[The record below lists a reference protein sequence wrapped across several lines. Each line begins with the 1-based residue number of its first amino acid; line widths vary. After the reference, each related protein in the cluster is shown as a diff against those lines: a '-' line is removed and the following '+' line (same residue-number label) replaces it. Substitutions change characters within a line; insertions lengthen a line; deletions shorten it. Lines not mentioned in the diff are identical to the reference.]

1 MCEVWLWFWATWKN
15 CEYQWWAVASSMLCV
30 SIEYNTSIYWI
41 SNSSCWLCY
50 PIVAPNAFVH
60 FPKEFFMN
68 SRVANIVSMIFRC
81 YLLPVA
87 VAAVRSY
94 SNCPIWFEIFRFILS
109 NVSGEF
115 IIGRVIKAMNANWH
129 PKCFLCEMCDKEL
142 ADQGFIRHQNKALCH
157 DCNARA
163 KAASLGK
170 HVCHKCQ

>member
-1 MCEVWLWFWATWKN
+1 
-15 CEYQWWAVASSMLCV
+15 
-30 SIEYNTSIYWI
+30 
-41 SNSSCWLCY
+41 
-50 PIVAPNAFVH
+50 
-60 FPKEFFMN
+60 
-68 SRVANIVSMIFRC
+68 MIFKC
-81 YLLPVA
+81 SLLR
-87 VAAVRSY
+87 AAVGVVSVNSIVQIIQKVFKQY
-94 SNCPIWFEIFRFILS
+94 VFSTF
-109 NVSGEF
+109 SGEF